1 MSINGSD
8 GYSPPQ
14 GYEYPH
20 SMPFVSCNDLSR
32 NLLKAV
38 MTVEI
43 EDKKPYNV
51 FAKPSTVRQKAI
63 SDGCLISTMLKKS

>member
-1 MSINGSD
+1 MSINGHD

-20 SMPFVSCNDLSR
+20 SMPFVLCNDLSR
-32 NLLKAV
+32 NLLKTI
-38 MTVEI
+38 MIVET

-63 SDGCLISTMLKKS
+63 SDGRLISTMLKNS